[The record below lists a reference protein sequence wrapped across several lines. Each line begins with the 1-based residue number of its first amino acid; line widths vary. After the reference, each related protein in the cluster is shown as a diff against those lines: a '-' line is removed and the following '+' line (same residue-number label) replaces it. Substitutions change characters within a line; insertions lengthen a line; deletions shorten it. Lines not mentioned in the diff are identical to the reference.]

1 MPADINDVVRRL
13 KRIKDALD
21 KAWGETDDLLA
32 ELYGEDG
39 DAEYEELYARVA
51 HVYEDYL
58 VRGSRLF
65 DDAYWYGLKQVP
77 VASQPS
83 A

>member
-1 MPADINDVVRRL
+1 MPADINDVVRSLRS
-13 KRIKDALD
+13 IADALD

-39 DAEYEELYARVA
+39 DSEYEELYGRVV

-58 VRGSRLF
+58 VRGSRLL
-65 DDAYWYGLKQVP
+65 DDAYWSALKQVP
-77 VASQPS
+77 VASRPS